1 MFKTT
6 HILALAILLCAP
18 ALATAESLKSPE
30 YKVIVELED
39 GVDIADEYHSKTG
52 RLLGRFAQTRIDPPV
67 TFSPPISRLLIMA
80 GHNLIPSHDKEYFDT
95 RVPKEHEFYHTTFL
109 WKMQREFQTLRP
121 ERPLDYKES
130 MVGIEKR
137 LKSLIVTK
145 RRARR
150 EYLRYRH

>member
-1 MFKTT
+1 MFKLRY
-6 HILALAILLCAP
+6 ISALIAMICLP
-18 ALATAESLKSPE
+18 TFGMAESLKSPE
-30 YKVIVELED
+30 FKVLVQLED
-39 GVDIADEYHSKTG
+39 GVEIADDYHSKTG
-52 RLLGRFAQTRIDPPV
+52 RILGRFALTRLDPPV
-67 TFSPPISRLLIMA
+67 TFSPPISRLLLMA

-95 RVPKEHEFYHTTFL
+95 RVPKKHEFYHTTFL
-109 WKMQREFQTLRP
+109 WKMQREFQKLRP